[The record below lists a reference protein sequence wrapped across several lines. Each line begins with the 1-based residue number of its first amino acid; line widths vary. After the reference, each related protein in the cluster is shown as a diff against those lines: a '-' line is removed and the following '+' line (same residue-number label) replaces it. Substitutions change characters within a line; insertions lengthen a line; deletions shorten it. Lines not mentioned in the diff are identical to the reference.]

1 MGMLCWDP
9 KTLTHLLGNVP
20 EAPAKQCPGG
30 LCFAAEG
37 KAERRA
43 SPTRLVSCAASGAG
57 ESQGQCWIKPS

>member
-1 MGMLCWDP
+1 MGMLCRHP
-9 KTLTHLLGNVP
+9 KTLTHPLGHVP
-20 EAPAKQCPGG
+20 EAAAKQCPGR